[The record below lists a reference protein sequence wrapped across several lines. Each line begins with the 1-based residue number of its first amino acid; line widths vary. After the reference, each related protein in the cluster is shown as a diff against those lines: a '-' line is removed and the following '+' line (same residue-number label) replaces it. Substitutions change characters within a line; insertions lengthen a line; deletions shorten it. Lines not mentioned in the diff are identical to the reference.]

1 MITTIVNKIRSLIAF
16 ILATISILISMLI
29 IRFFLFLAN
38 RTNKNLYE
46 YYCQMVRDK
55 INDLPDEK
63 FRAYCFDV
71 ANVL

>member
-1 MITTIVNKIRSLIAF
+1 MAIIANKIRSLIAF
-16 ILATISILISMLI
+16 ILATISMLI
-29 IRFFLFLAN
+29 IRFFLFLAK

-46 YYCQMVRDK
+46 YCCQMVRDK

-63 FRAYCFDV
+63 FRVYCSDV